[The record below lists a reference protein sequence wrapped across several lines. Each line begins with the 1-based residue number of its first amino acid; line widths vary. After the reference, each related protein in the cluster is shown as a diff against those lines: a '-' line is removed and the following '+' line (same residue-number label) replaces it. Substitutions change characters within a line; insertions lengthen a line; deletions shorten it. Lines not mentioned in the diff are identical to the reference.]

1 MLDNTLTSLG
11 LQFARLQ
18 FWSNVD
24 TVQPMTQF
32 FRGAQNALIVLPV
45 GYDNAMLA
53 GTAIRKYR
61 ERLSNV
67 HLTIVHSSTRS
78 TPLSEF
84 PRSEVVRVDAD
95 DINRFSL
102 PKKSLIKRIM
112 TRPYDVAVDMNLDF
126 VLHTAYICKVSRA
139 KVRVGFAHPRSDM
152 FFNVQLNFDM
162 KRAPQALYEE
172 YAACLAMF

>member
-1 MLDNTLTSLG
+1 MLEHVLTTLG

-18 FWSNVD
+18 FWTDVD

-32 FRGAQNALIVLPV
+32 FRSAQNALIVLPV
-45 GYDNAMLA
+45 GYEHAMIA

-61 ERLSNV
+61 DRLSHV

-84 PRSEVVRVDAD
+84 PRSEVVRVDPP

-102 PKKSLIKRIM
+102 PKKSLITRIM

-139 KVRVGFAHPRSDM
+139 KVRVGFAHDRSDM
-152 FFNVQLNFDM
+152 FFNVQLNFD
-162 KRAPQALYEE
+162 RQRPPQALYDE